1 MNIHDSLLSHET
13 LSQVIKVPLIASW
26 HIKLYGGLAWLG
38 YMRAAGLRWP
48 ARAASMA
55 SWSFMPYLISQMK
68 SKWSKSEWV
77 WYQLYNIVMF
87 CGLWLHLQ
95 LWSNHHCRRRLPPAG
110 GKRHASLVVRQN
122 HDPNGQCRGEPG
134 NEIHLARAHKF
145 ARVCVL
151 CLLASVTGRSQV
163 SKTEHIGPKKLIFS
177 PLKMGF
183 SPKKSWFNPQRSLS
197 MC

>member
-38 YMRAAGLRWP
+38 YMRAAAAAALSAGLRWP
-48 ARAASMA
+48 ARAASTA

-134 NEIHLARAHKF
+134 NEIHLARASLRPS
-145 ARVCVL
+145 AR
-151 CLLASVTGRSQV
+151 ASVTRRSQV
-163 SKTEHIGPKKLIFS
+163 SKTEHVGANIKKMFKKYWI
-177 PLKMGF
+177 PLV
-183 SPKKSWFNPQRSLS
+183 
-197 MC
+197 

>member
-1 MNIHDSLLSHET
+1 MVD
-13 LSQVIKVPLIASW
+13 
-26 HIKLYGGLAWLG
+26 WLG
-38 YMRAAGLRWP
+38 SAICARPGWGGRRGPRA
-48 ARAASMA
+48 STA

-134 NEIHLARAHKF
+134 NEIHRRAAAF
-145 ARVCVL
+145 ARWPKLYIPINIRSQINLVPLL
-151 CLLASVTGRSQV
+151 CLSRQGS
-163 SKTEHIGPKKLIFS
+163 TEHFYN
-177 PLKMGF
+177 F
-183 SPKKSWFNPQRSLS
+183 EKKSWVFF
-197 MC
+197 

>member
-38 YMRAAGLRWP
+38 YMRAAASAAALSAGLRQWP
-48 ARAASMA
+48 ARAASTA

-110 GKRHASLVVRQN
+110 DKRHASLVVRQN

-134 NEIHLARAHKF
+134 NEIHRRAAAF
-145 ARVCVL
+145 ARRPKLYIPITIRSQINLVPLL
-151 CLLASVTGRSQV
+151 CLSRQGS
-163 SKTEHIGPKKLIFS
+163 TEHFYN
-177 PLKMGF
+177 F
-183 SPKKSWFNPQRSLS
+183 EKKSWVIF
-197 MC
+197 